1 MVRFEVEGN
10 PVQNM
15 TFQKIEVFCLTAQ
28 LGSVTRAAERLGM
41 AQPVVTAHVRSLE
54 AKLGVRLIKRAGRN
68 IALTEAGERVFRW
81 GDEVLTRSRE
91 LERELAGLTEGSSGS
106 AVVAAS
112 MTAGSYFLPDL
123 LIRFRAAHPSSM
135 VTVQISNPQTAMEA
149 VLTGACDFAVLLLD
163 PRRDTEEFVIEPLWD
178 EPLLLIAASDSRLVG
193 RSAGADELTH
203 LPFISTPKT
212 LVRREFEDDQLRAYG
227 IVRQNIVLEMGHPEP
242 MKRAVKADVG
252 VSFLLD
258 TCVREALD
266 SGELRIV
273 ETPGIALSIP
283 LYLVHRKRK
292 DFSPL
297 QRALMQFIRDA
308 RPEQPQQPAPK
319 TKRATRGG

>member
-1 MVRFEVEGN
+1 M
-10 PVQNM
+10 QSM

-54 AKLGVRLIKRAGRN
+54 AKLGVRLMKRVGRN

-91 LERELAGLTEGSSGS
+91 LERELAGLTEGSTGS

-123 LIRFRAAHPSSM
+123 LIRFRATHPAST
-135 VTVQISNPQTAMEA
+135 VTVQISNPQTAIEA

-163 PRRDTEEFVIEPLWD
+163 PRRVTEEFIVEPLWD
-178 EPLLLIAASDSRLVG
+178 EPLLLIAAGDSKLVG
-193 RSAGADELTH
+193 KRIAADDLTH
-203 LPFISTPKT
+203 LPFISTPKN
-212 LVRREFEDDQLRAYG
+212 LIRREFEDDQLRAFG
-227 IVRQNIVLEMGHPEP
+227 VNRQNIVLELGHPEP

-258 TCVREALD
+258 TCVREELASGAL
-266 SGELRIV
+266 RVV
-273 ETPGIALSIP
+273 ETEGIQLSIP
-283 LYLVHRKRK
+283 LYMVHRARK

-297 QRALMQFIRDA
+297 QQALMQFIRDA
-308 RPEQPQQPAPK
+308 RPNAAPSTPVKAK
-319 TKRATRGG
+319 TARRR